1 MRAILVPTPPQTLTG
16 TVMVCWKETAEA
28 ARAVSAAM
36 PFLTRA
42 DRVVVVSVAGNEDL
56 TEAR

>member
-1 MRAILVPTPPQTLTG
+1 
-16 TVMVCWKETAEA
+16 MVCWKETAEA

-42 DRVVVVSVAGNEDL
+42 DRVVVVSVAENEDL
-56 TEAR
+56 TEALNSLVFLFFADVLPL